1 MKHGIITLAL
11 AGILA
16 GMPAFAGNTSVAAMA
31 EAPATDVTAIMT
43 KIEKANAVMKTIER
57 KFHQIRTIKASGKKN
72 VADGNLYYNVDGRLA
87 MRFTSPQGEIGRASC
102 RERA

>member
-43 KIEKANAVMKTIER
+43 KIEKANA
-57 KFHQIRTIKASGKKN
+57 
-72 VADGNLYYNVDGRLA
+72 
-87 MRFTSPQGEIGRASC
+87 
-102 RERA
+102 